1 MASRE
6 AFCEGLKSPA
16 VHHVLVDGA
25 DVALGSRQRRK
36 SKSSKTKHKSRF
48 RQEANVFMTSFH
60 KINWIFER
68 AFINSH
74 VFASYE
80 KTPCLF
86 PDQAVSISNR
96 RILFSCSG
104 CFVLLFYF
112 TTGASINNTQAA
124 RKNRDV
130 ITITNQP
137 RFCDDVLE
145 AIADAVGTE
154 ETSEPVKVGP
164 HDPFFHPDTF
174 VIKYR

>member
-1 MASRE
+1 
-6 AFCEGLKSPA
+6 
-16 VHHVLVDGA
+16 
-25 DVALGSRQRRK
+25 
-36 SKSSKTKHKSRF
+36 
-48 RQEANVFMTSFH
+48 MTSFH

-145 AIADAVGTE
+145 AIAEAMGTGGDFQACQ
-154 ETSEPVKVGP
+154 SALQAKIRPSRYSFINDK
-164 HDPFFHPDTF
+164 
-174 VIKYR
+174 